1 MEDLTKEVQSL
12 KSKISELETKL
23 KNNDSNFKAFG
34 RSYSKIGSSD
44 SDFLIKTKGQVKIQ
58 WGSKFIDLIKDG
70 KINVDSKFIFKE
82 DQVGVK
88 DGIYIVGNGENAKVI
103 LKVGDNQ
110 IALVGEIGTTYVS
123 FQGEQ
128 KTTAEQKY
136 TALSNIGF
144 LYKNIEDISADS
156 LQNGI
161 VYIESEQKL
170 YIIQEGQL
178 SKFTME
184 FPNPY
189 TRQFIIKKQNDSK
202 GSLLIV
208 GNGIENSIAFDSFYL
223 YTSGGSTYLQ
233 SNGNLCIK
241 NGEDE
246 KVIIKR
252 DETLF
257 NNKVTSQVFKSK
269 DATDSFGFRLYF
281 ENNQSTLEVD
291 NLKVRNKQDSEDFPE
306 LYPIYWHYKTNV
318 IVSAENYTANNSEE
332 STENPIED
340 SVEEEPVDDDPD
352 DSTITGF
359 SFGLAYKNE
368 FKVGQKVYVYLPIE
382 KEDIGFY
389 DQLLLPL
396 VVDSVSY
403 DEEEG
408 NGIEVSIIK
417 ELVNQELLNSVSVQD
432 ALIQLQGQTIFL
444 VAQDGQTTHLIRD
457 KENNI
462 DLIQVEEIQQALENN
477 RIISRTGNIEE
488 LQLYGKENE
497 QDVLIQGYGTYSKN
511 SAFLKAQY
519 TKDYELPSQDNSTK
533 FASTEWIHKLLP
545 KNSIIMFNGS
555 SNIPNGW
562 AICDGTG
569 ETPNLVD
576 KFVGNGSGG
585 YSVVYI
591 MKTI

>member
-70 KINVDSKFIFKE
+70 KINVDSKFIYKE
-82 DQVGVK
+82 NQVGVK
-88 DGIYIVGNGENAKVI
+88 DGIYVIEDGEDSKVI

-110 IALVGEIGTTYVS
+110 ISLVGEVGNTYVS

-128 KTTAEQKY
+128 QTTQEQKY
-136 TALSNIGF
+136 TALTNIGF
-144 LYKNIEDISADS
+144 LYKDLKDIGTDS

-161 VYIESEQKL
+161 IYVESEQKL
-170 YIIQEGQL
+170 YIVQEGQL
-178 SKFTME
+178 AE
-184 FPNPY
+184 FNVELPNPY
-189 TRQFIIKKQNDSK
+189 TKQFIIQKQDNSK

-208 GNGIENSIAFDSFYL
+208 GNGIENSIAFDSLYL
-223 YTSGGSTYLQ
+223 YTEGTNTYLK
-233 SNGNLCIK
+233 SSGNICLK
-241 NGEDE
+241 VEEDE
-246 KVIIKR
+246 KVVVGKN
-252 DETLF
+252 ETLF
-257 NNKVTSQVFKSK
+257 NNIVTSQTFRSK

-291 NLKVRNKQDSEDFPE
+291 NLKVRNQQGAESSSKL
-306 LYPIYWHYKTNV
+306 LYPIYWHYKNNV
-318 IVSAENYTANNSEE
+318 IIYAGNYTSQGDSGE
-332 STENPIED
+332 SQ
-340 SVEEEPVDDDPD
+340 DDE
-352 DSTITGF
+352 SSITGF
-359 SFGLAYKNE
+359 SLTLAYKNE
-368 FKVGQKVYVYLPIE
+368 FEVGQNVYVYLPIANE
-382 KEDIGFY
+382 TIGFY
-389 DQLLLPL
+389 NQLLLPL
-396 VVDSVSY
+396 IIDSVSF

-408 NGIEVSIIK
+408 NTIRVSIIK
-417 ELVNQELLNSVSVQD
+417 ELVDNTLLDSIDLED
-432 ALIQLQGQTIFL
+432 ALIQLRGQTVFL
-444 VAQDGQTTHLIRD
+444 ISQNEQTSTLIRD

-462 DLIQVEEIQQALENN
+462 DLIEVENLQQALENN
-477 RIISRTGNIEE
+477 GIIARVGNIEE
-488 LQLYGKENE
+488 LQLYGKESGQE
-497 QDVLIQGYGTYSKN
+497 TPIQGYGSYSKN

-519 TKDYELPSQDNSTK
+519 TKDYELSSEDNSTK